1 MGKRN
6 RGSLIRETYEN
17 GKLIYVDVFTGKK
30 YTYEEF
36 PRLKEYLDFSY
47 RVKKHRE
54 RKKEREKEW
63 KKYMKELEKNK
74 KKFKAKKLDKYYY

>member
-6 RGSLIRETYEN
+6 REPLIREIYDN
-17 GKLIYVDVFTGKK
+17 GKLMYVDVFTGKK

-36 PRLKEYLDFSY
+36 ARLKEYLDFCY
-47 RVKKHRE
+47 RVKKHRI

-63 KKYMKELEKNK
+63 KRYIKDLEKNIK
-74 KKFKAKKLDKYYY
+74 KVEAKRKI